1 MCAQSPVVIIFYLLS
16 TVRVWKSGCGSEV
29 IEAHKPAVWTIAGL
43 FAFDGTKRI
52 LTGNAK
58 LGRKAFLSRYQLKI
72 DSPLAITD

>member
-58 LGRKAFLSRYQLKI
+58 LESI
-72 DSPLAITD
+72 P